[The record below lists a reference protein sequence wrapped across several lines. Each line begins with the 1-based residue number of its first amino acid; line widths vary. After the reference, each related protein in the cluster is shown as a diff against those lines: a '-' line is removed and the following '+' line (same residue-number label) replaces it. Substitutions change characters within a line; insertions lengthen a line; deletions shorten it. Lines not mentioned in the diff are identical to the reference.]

1 MTFSAPC
8 EKIFYKKKEMKIKGL
23 RWWIIGLIFI
33 ATVINYVDR
42 TAFALL
48 WPQMGEDLGMDKSD
62 YAFLLNVFM
71 ATYAISKFLSGRLY
85 DKIGTRIGFTL
96 SIIVWSMA
104 AAFHAFAKGIISLSI
119 VRGLLGLGEAGLWPG
134 AVKSNGE
141 WFPAKQRALA
151 QGIFNSGASIG
162 NVIAPIIIVF
172 FYAKFGWKGT
182 YVILGLLGLIWV
194 IPWLIVNKT
203 NPDKHPWIT
212 DEERK
217 LISEDSNV
225 DDKNDQKNNA
235 ESLSLGKIL
244 SFKESWGVLLCRF
257 FIEPIW
263 WFFAGWMPIYLNS
276 KFGLSIE
283 EIGNTMWISYLMAAV
298 GSILG
303 GVFTE
308 YAINRSSV
316 DFGRK
321 ISIVLGG
328 TLIIL
333 AFVGIILFVK
343 ETNFMLF
350 IYLAG
355 VALFGFQ
362 FAIGNIQTLSSDLL
376 KGPSVGTLAGLAGT
390 VAAVSPM
397 IMNWFIG
404 QITSGGSY
412 IPAFIAI
419 TISVGLGVL
428 AIFFFIRKVRLVENT
443 D

>member
-1 MTFSAPC
+1 
-8 EKIFYKKKEMKIKGL
+8 MKIIGL
-23 RWWIIGLIFI
+23 RWWIIALIFI

-48 WPQMGEDLGMDKSD
+48 WPQMGEDLGMDKKD
-62 YAFLLNVFM
+62 YALLLNVFM
-71 ATYAISKFLSGRLY
+71 ATYAASKFLSGRLY

-96 SIIVWSMA
+96 SIIVWSLA
-104 AAFHAFAKGIISLSI
+104 ATFHAFAKGLFSLSF
-119 VRGLLGLGEAGLWPG
+119 VRGMLGLGEAGLWPG

-141 WFPAKQRALA
+141 WFPVKQRALA

-162 NVIAPIIIVF
+162 NVIAPVIIVF
-172 FYAKFGWKGT
+172 LYARFGWKTT
-182 YVILGLLGLIWV
+182 YIILGLIGLIWV
-194 IPWLIVNKT
+194 IPWLVINKS
-203 NPDKHPWIT
+203 NPKNHPWIT
-212 DEERK
+212 DEEK
-217 LISEDSNV
+217 GIIFG
-225 DDKNDQKNNA
+225 DKIEEVEESTENKK
-235 ESLSLGKIL
+235 SLSLKEIL

-276 KFGLSIE
+276 KFNLSIE
-283 EIGNTMWISYLMAAV
+283 QIGNTMWISYLMAAA

-303 GVFTE
+303 GLFTE
-308 YAINRSSV
+308 QMIKKCSV
-316 DFGRK
+316 DYGRK
-321 ISIVLGG
+321 ISIVVGCI
-328 TLIIL
+328 LIIV
-333 AFVGIILFVK
+333 AFVSIILFVK
-343 ETNFMLF
+343 ETNFMTF

-404 QITSGGSY
+404 QITGGESY
-412 IPAFIAI
+412 VPAFVAI
-419 TISVGLGVL
+419 TISVVL
-428 AIFFFIRKVRLVENT
+428 AVLVVFLLIKKVKLIDVKT
-443 D
+443 S